1 MITVKLFGT
10 LRIDSGVKEVQAEA
24 ARVKELYAPVLDAIS
39 SRQPDTC
46 ITLKTLKGCRIAV
59 NGNAAAPNTALQPG
73 DTVYFFPAVAGG

>member
-24 ARVKELYAPVLDAIS
+24 ARVKELYAPVLDAI
-39 SRQPDTC
+39 RAKQPDTC

-59 NGNAAAPNTALQPG
+59 NGTAAAPATALQPG

>member
-24 ARVKELYAPVLDAIS
+24 ARVKELYAPVLDAI
-39 SRQPDTC
+39 RAKQPDTC
-46 ITLKTLKGCRIAV
+46 ITLKTLRGCRIAV
-59 NGNAAAPNTALQPG
+59 NGNEASPATALQPG

>member
-24 ARVKELYAPVLDAIS
+24 ARVKELYAPVLDAI
-39 SRQPDTC
+39 RAKQPDTC

-59 NGNAAAPNTALQPG
+59 NGNAAAPATALQPG
-73 DTVYFFPAVAGG
+73 DTVYFFPAAAGG

>member
-24 ARVKELYAPVLDAIS
+24 ARVKELYAPVLDAIRA
-39 SRQPDTC
+39 RQPDTY

>member
-24 ARVKELYAPVLDAIS
+24 ARVKELYAPVLDAI
-39 SRQPDTC
+39 RAKQPDTC
-46 ITLKTLKGCRIAV
+46 ITLKTLRGCRIAV
-59 NGNAAAPNTALQPG
+59 NGNAAAPATALQPG

>member
-24 ARVKELYAPVLDAIS
+24 SRVKELYAPVLDAI
-39 SRQPDTC
+39 RAKQPDTC

-59 NGNAAAPNTALQPG
+59 NGNAAAPNAALQPG

>member
-10 LRIDSGVKEVQAEA
+10 LRIDSGVKEVHAEA
-24 ARVKELYAPVLDAIS
+24 ARVKELYAPVLDAI
-39 SRQPDTC
+39 RAKQPDTC

-59 NGNAAAPNTALQPG
+59 NGNAAAPTTALQPG

>member
-24 ARVKELYAPVLDAIS
+24 ARVKELYAPVLDAIR

>member
-10 LRIDSGVKEVQAEA
+10 LRIDSGVKE
-24 ARVKELYAPVLDAIS
+24 LYAPVLDAIRA
-39 SRQPDTC
+39 RQPDTC